1 MDLLIS
7 MAVNVLIESVKNP
20 AKKAQ
25 MRKAVLKVLRTLLQ
39 TYGSDPEFIAAMKP
53 FVEDTEV

>member
-20 AKKAQ
+20 AKKQ
-25 MRKAVLKVLRTLLQ
+25 QIRKAVLKVLRTVLQ
-39 TYGSDPEFIAAMKP
+39 TYGSDPDFIAAMKP
-53 FVEDTEV
+53 YVEDTEV